1 MTKVE
6 INVSEDEEMQTTRN
20 AMLVYLY
27 IKSGVLYHG
36 KAAELLGLRK
46 MKLITL
52 YGKLVLSYFDE
63 TQEEFEE
70 DLTALKTLRGG
81 TI

>member
-27 IKSGVLYHG
+27 IKSGVLSNG
-36 KAAELLGLRK
+36 KAAVLLGLRK

>member
-27 IKSGVLYHG
+27 IKSGVLSHG

-70 DLTALKTLRGG
+70 DLTALKTLRGV